1 MTQTGYTN
9 AIVNIMLGW
18 LKALANWVL
27 KLFNLAGS
35 GGSPLLW
42 LSENW
47 LKLLILL
54 LAVGLVVDWLVWM
67 IRWRPYW
74 VWFRK
79 KRIIVNDERFL
90 TEDHFRDVNFTEE
103 DDPLEQR
110 YVVPSEVAKRRE
122 PVRENRRSGAAA
134 RRPMPVRAARRPV
147 VQSARMSAKKEQ
159 DINDSLFEV
168 DHDQDD
174 YFDFFEDEVFNVTNL
189 GAKENKPGGRKD

>member
-1 MTQTGYTN
+1 MTQTAYTN
-9 AIVNIMLGW
+9 ALVNLTLGW
-18 LKALANWVL
+18 LKGLANWVL

-54 LAVGLVVDWLVWM
+54 LIVGVVVDWLVWM

-79 KRIIVNDERFL
+79 KRIVVNDERFL
-90 TEDHFRDVNFTEE
+90 TEDHFRDVDFTEE

-110 YVVPSEVAKRRE
+110 YVVSSQVVRRRPQERTFPADVQTHQARPE
-122 PVRENRRSGAAA
+122 PRRRAAA
-134 RRPMPVRAARRPV
+134 TNAARRPV
-147 VQSARMSAKKEQ
+147 VRSTRLQKE
-159 DINDSLFEV
+159 DEFVDDLFEV

-174 YFDFFEDEVFNVTNL
+174 VFDFFEDKVFNLNTL
-189 GAKENKPGGRKD
+189 GEEDKK